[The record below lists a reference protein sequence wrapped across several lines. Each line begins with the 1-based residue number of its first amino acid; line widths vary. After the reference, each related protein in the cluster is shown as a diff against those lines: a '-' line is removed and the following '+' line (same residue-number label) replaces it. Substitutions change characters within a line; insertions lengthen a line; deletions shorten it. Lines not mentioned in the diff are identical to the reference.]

1 VTETLYSPAPHR
13 GWLPWFWLAPLICIL
28 LVGLSSVPVDF
39 LLEFLGLVDSKGD
52 PLSAPAFCVF
62 LLLPFAAMAIAVLAW
77 THLVERRT
85 LATIGLGGGQ
95 RLNRFLG
102 GLGVGIGMMGL
113 AILAIWLAGGYRAAG
128 HFPAFADPTSLM
140 WIALLLPCFAF
151 QSSVEELIFRGWL
164 LSSVTRKW
172 NLAAGMIATSLA
184 FTFLHFSPHQPL
196 RVTALSFLF
205 SIFACAWASR
215 ANSIWGVMGWHAG
228 WNWFD
233 GVGFGLPITGLDV
246 HLPALLEKLAPI
258 GPDYLTGG
266 FDGPEG
272 SVLTLAQLSLA
283 SLLVLI
289 VPLAQTRDQP
299 AQAS

>member
-1 VTETLYSPAPHR
+1 MTETLYSSVPHR

-39 LLEFLGLVDSKGD
+39 LLEYLGLVDSKGD

-77 THLVERRT
+77 THFVERRT
-85 LATIGLGGGQ
+85 LATIGLGGGG
-95 RLNRFLG
+95 RLNRFLRG
-102 GLGVGIGMMGL
+102 FAIGIGMMGL
-113 AILAIWLAGGYRAAG
+113 AILAIWLAGGYRGVG
-128 HFPAFADPTSLM
+128 HFPAFADPVSLM
-140 WIALLLPCFAF
+140 WIAVLLPCFAF

-164 LSSVTRKW
+164 LSSVTRRW

-184 FTFLHFSPHQPL
+184 FTFLHYSPLQPL

-205 SIFACAWASR
+205 SIFACVWAIR

-246 HLPALLEKLAPI
+246 HLPALVEKLVPI

-283 SLLVLI
+283 SLLVLV
-289 VPLAQTRDQP
+289 VPLAQRQGQP
-299 AQAS
+299 TQAA

>member
-1 VTETLYSPAPHR
+1 M
-13 GWLPWFWLAPLICIL
+13 
-28 LVGLSSVPVDF
+28 DF
-39 LLEFLGLVDSKGD
+39 LLEFLGLVDSNGD
-52 PLSAPAFCVF
+52 PISAPAFCVF
-62 LLLPFAAMAIAVLAW
+62 LLLPFAAMAIGALAW
-77 THLVERRT
+77 VHFVERRT
-85 LATIGLGGGQ
+85 LATIGLGGGD
-95 RLNRFLG
+95 RLNRFLR
-102 GLGVGIGMMGL
+102 GLAIGIGMMAL

-128 HFPAFADPTSLM
+128 HFPAFADPASLM
-140 WIALLLPCFAF
+140 WIAVLLPCFAF
-151 QSSVEELIFRGWL
+151 QSGVEELIFRGWL

-184 FTFLHFSPHQPL
+184 FTFLHYSPHQPL
-196 RVTALSFLF
+196 RVTALAFLF

-246 HLPALLEKLAPI
+246 HLPALMEKLVPI

-272 SVLTLAQLSLA
+272 SVLTLAQLSAA
-283 SLLVLI
+283 SLLLLI
-289 VPLAQTRDQP
+289 FPLLKSRGSEV
-299 AQAS
+299 QAA